1 MPTTDN
7 PLRFLHISDTH
18 INMDTDYIKD
28 YASYTPLLGAQALIR
43 EIQSLPFQPD
53 FILHTGDV
61 AYDPEPN
68 VYPPIKDL
76 FSTIDA
82 PIHYL
87 VGNHD
92 DGQDLQKVLM
102 GRIDDKIQPYLYGEL
117 TYKDTQIVYLDSNG
131 EDHNPEHPSGFV
143 TQEQLDWLDEICTSD
158 DERPLVIA
166 VHHNILPTQVPWL
179 DDWMLTENGDA
190 VHAIIRQA
198 RDRLCGVFFGHI
210 HQNIQV
216 LRDGVLYVSAGS
228 SWVQFTSYPD
238 ASNTMYIRNAH
249 TLPSFNIVTV
259 TDTTTSIIRHSFTIS
274 DD

>member
-1 MPTTDN
+1 MPTADN

-28 YASYTPLLGAQALIR
+28 YAEYTPLIGAKALIR
-43 EIQSLPFQPD
+43 EIQSLPFTPD

-61 AYDPEPN
+61 AYDPVSD
-68 VYPPIKDL
+68 VYPPIKEL

-92 DGQDLQKVLM
+92 DSQDLQRILM
-102 GRIDDKIQPYLYGEL
+102 GCTDETIQPYLYGEL
-117 TYKDTQIVYLDSNG
+117 SYKDTQIVYLDSNG
-131 EDHNPEHPSGFV
+131 EEHNPEHPSGFV
-143 TQEQLDWLDEICTSD
+143 NQEQLDWLDAICTSD
-158 DERPLVIA
+158 DERPLIIA
-166 VHHNILPTQVPWL
+166 VHHNVLPASVPWL
-179 DDWMLTENGDA
+179 DEWMRIENSEA
-190 VHAIIRQA
+190 LHEVIRQA

-228 SWVQFTSYPD
+228 SWCQFTSYPD
-238 ASNTMYIRNAH
+238 PSNTMYIRNAH

-259 TDTTTSIIRHSFTIS
+259 TDTTTSIIRHSFEVK
-274 DD
+274 